1 MTGSSSQLPW
11 ARYRFVKDVAP
22 LDSLHGIHLH
32 NLAIAELLFDARNA
46 YLTEGIGVT
55 WEGLLR
61 SGQNLVIRRL
71 EIDFEHEVRG
81 GIPLKVGVRAT
92 TRTRR
97 TITFEEAV
105 WRVDP
110 PVLIAA
116 ARSVHL
122 LVLADTPGAIDL
134 PDDVVA
140 RFEAFEDQPLTLR
153 PHHVSR

>member
-1 MTGSSSQLPW
+1 VTSSSSELLW

-22 LDSLHGIHLH
+22 LDPSNGIHLH

-71 EIDFEHEVRG
+71 EIDFESEVRG
-81 GIPLKVGVRAT
+81 GIPLKVGVRAA

-97 TITFEEAV
+97 TITFQEAV

-110 PVLIAA
+110 PFLIAA

-122 LVLADTPGAIDL
+122 LVLVDTPGAIDL

-140 RFEAFEDQPLTLR
+140 RFEAFEDQPLTIEVR
-153 PHHVSR
+153 R

>member
-1 MTGSSSQLPW
+1 MTGLSSELPW

-22 LDSLHGIHLH
+22 LDSSHGVHLH

-55 WEGLLR
+55 WEGLQR
-61 SGQNLVIRRL
+61 SGHNLVIRRL

-81 GIPLKVGVRAT
+81 GIPLKVGVRAA

-110 PVLIAA
+110 PVAIATT
-116 ARSVHL
+116 RSVHL
-122 LVLADTPGAIDL
+122 LVLIDTPGAIEL

-140 RFEAFEDQPLTLR
+140 RFEAFEDQPLTIELR
-153 PHHVSR
+153 Q

>member
-1 MTGSSSQLPW
+1 MTGSSSELPW

-22 LDSLHGIHLH
+22 LDPSHGIHLH
-32 NLAIAELLFDARNA
+32 NLAIAELLFNARNA

-55 WEGLLR
+55 WEGLQR
-61 SGQNLVIRRL
+61 SGRNLVIRRL
-71 EIDFEHEVRG
+71 EIDFEHEVCG

-110 PVLIAA
+110 PVSIAA

-122 LVLADTPGAIDL
+122 LVLVDTPGAIDL

-140 RFEAFEDQPLTLR
+140 RFEAFEDQPLTIELR
-153 PHHVSR
+153 R

>member
-1 MTGSSSQLPW
+1 M
-11 ARYRFVKDVAP
+11 
-22 LDSLHGIHLH
+22 
-32 NLAIAELLFDARNA
+32 
-46 YLTEGIGVT
+46 T

-81 GIPLKVGVRAT
+81 GIPLKVGVRAA

-110 PVLIAA
+110 PVLIVA

-122 LVLADTPGAIDL
+122 LVLVDTPGAIDL

-140 RFEAFEDQPLTLR
+140 RFEAFEGQPLTIELR
-153 PHHVSR
+153 R

>member
-1 MTGSSSQLPW
+1 MIGSSSALPW
-11 ARYRFVKDVAP
+11 AHYRFVKDVAP
-22 LDSLHGIHLH
+22 LDSSHGIHLH

-61 SGQNLVIRRL
+61 SGQNLVMRRL

-81 GIPLKVGVRAT
+81 GIPLKVGVRAV

-110 PVLIAA
+110 PVAIAT

-122 LVLADTPGAIDL
+122 LVLVDAPGAIDL
-134 PDDVVA
+134 PDDVVT
-140 RFEAFEDQPLTLR
+140 RFEAFEDQPLTIELR
-153 PHHVSR
+153 R

>member
-1 MTGSSSQLPW
+1 MTGSSSELPW

-22 LDSLHGIHLH
+22 LDSSHGIHLH

-71 EIDFEHEVRG
+71 EIDFEREVRG
-81 GIPLKVGVRAT
+81 GIPLKVGVRAV

-110 PVLIAA
+110 PVAIAT

-122 LVLADTPGAIDL
+122 LVLVDAPGAIDL

-140 RFEAFEDQPLTLR
+140 RFEAFEDQPLTIELR
-153 PHHVSR
+153 R

>member
-1 MTGSSSQLPW
+1 MTGLSSELPW
-11 ARYRFVKDVAP
+11 ARYRFVKDVEP
-22 LDSLHGIHLH
+22 LDPSYGIHLH

-55 WEGLLR
+55 WEGLQR
-61 SGQNLVIRRL
+61 SGHNLVMRRL
-71 EIDFEHEVRG
+71 EIDFEHEVRE
-81 GIPLKVGVRAT
+81 GIPLKVGVRAA

-122 LVLADTPGAIDL
+122 LVLVDTPGAIDL

-140 RFEAFEDQPLTLR
+140 RFEAFEGQPLTIELR
-153 PHHVSR
+153 R

>member
-1 MTGSSSQLPW
+1 VTGSSSELPW

-22 LDSLHGIHLH
+22 LDPSHGIHLH

-46 YLTEGIGVT
+46 YLTDGIGVT
-55 WEGLLR
+55 WEDLQR
-61 SGQNLVIRRL
+61 SGHNLVIRRL
-71 EIDFEHEVRG
+71 EIDFEREVRG
-81 GIPLKVGVRAT
+81 GIPLKVGVRAV

-105 WRVDP
+105 WRADP
-110 PVLIAA
+110 PVSIAA

-122 LVLADTPGAIDL
+122 LVLVDTPGAIDL

-140 RFEAFEDQPLTLR
+140 RFEAFEDQPLTIELR
-153 PHHVSR
+153 Q

>member
-1 MTGSSSQLPW
+1 MIGSSSALPW
-11 ARYRFVKDVAP
+11 AHYRFVKDVAP
-22 LDSLHGIHLH
+22 LDSSHGIHLH

-61 SGQNLVIRRL
+61 SGQNLVMRRL

-81 GIPLKVGVRAT
+81 GIPLKVGVRAV

-110 PVLIAA
+110 PVAIAT

-122 LVLADTPGAIDL
+122 LVLVDAPGAIDL

-140 RFEAFEDQPLTLR
+140 RFEAFEDQPLTIKLR
-153 PHHVSR
+153 R

>member
-1 MTGSSSQLPW
+1 MTGSSSELPW
-11 ARYRFVKDVAP
+11 ARYRFVNDVAP
-22 LDSLHGIHLH
+22 LDPSHGIHLH

-46 YLTEGIGVT
+46 YLTEGIGLT
-55 WEGLLR
+55 WEGLQR
-61 SGQNLVIRRL
+61 SGHNLVIRRL

-81 GIPLKVGVRAT
+81 GIPLKVGVRAA

-97 TITFEEAV
+97 TITFEETV

-110 PVLIAA
+110 PAVIAA

-122 LVLADTPGAIDL
+122 LVLVDTPGAIDL

-140 RFEAFEDQPLTLR
+140 RFEAFEDRPLTIEVR
-153 PHHVSR
+153 R

>member
-1 MTGSSSQLPW
+1 MTGLSSELPW

-22 LDSLHGIHLH
+22 TDPSHGIHLH

-55 WEGLLR
+55 WEGLQR
-61 SGQNLVIRRL
+61 SGRNLIIRRL

-81 GIPLKVGVRAT
+81 GIPLKVGVRAA

-110 PVLIAA
+110 PVSIAA

-122 LVLADTPGAIDL
+122 LLLVDTPGAIDL
-134 PDDVVA
+134 PDDIVN
-140 RFEAFEDQPLTLR
+140 RFEAFEGQPLTVELR
-153 PHHVSR
+153 R

>member
-1 MTGSSSQLPW
+1 MNGTASELRW
-11 ARYRFVKDVAP
+11 ARYCFVTDFAP
-22 LDSLHGIHLH
+22 LDPSHGNDLH

-46 YLTEGIGVT
+46 YLTGGIGVT
-55 WEGLLR
+55 WDGFLR

-81 GIPLKVGVRAT
+81 RIPLKVGVRAVT
-92 TRTRR
+92 QTRR

-105 WRVDP
+105 WRMDP
-110 PVLIAA
+110 PVAIAT

-122 LVLADTPGAIDL
+122 LVLVDAPGAIDL

-140 RFEAFEDQPLTLR
+140 RFEAFEDQPLTIELR
-153 PHHVSR
+153 R